1 MKLTFTDLEDVDYL
15 YARSLLNLKDIDVNG
30 IVTEAQFKEL
40 IPSETFM
47 GTSFSGKR
55 VALFPNSQS
64 TFLSLENRNRF
75 VDLAV
80 KQRLEEMVPAANLIR
95 EGICEIVPVPILD
108 LMPIDHLEKLVAGLP
123 KISVEAL
130 KALAKYRSA
139 NLNSPEMKCSTTFW
153 G

>member
-1 MKLTFTDLEDVDYL
+1 M
-15 YARSLLNLKDIDVNG
+15 NLKDIDVNG

-55 VALFPNSQS
+55 VPLFPNSQS
-64 TFLSLENRNRF
+64 MFLSLENRNRF

-108 LMPIDHLEKLVAGLP
+108 LMPIGNYYTMLQKLSKCEVKVHNTRIYFL
-123 KISVEAL
+123 
-130 KALAKYRSA
+130 
-139 NLNSPEMKCSTTFW
+139 LNFA
-153 G
+153 

>member
-64 TFLSLENRNRF
+64 TFLSLENRNQF

-108 LMPIDHLEKLVAGLP
+108 LMPIGNYYTMLQKL
-123 KISVEAL
+123 S
-130 KALAKYRSA
+130 
-139 NLNSPEMKCSTTFW
+139 KCEVKEILQFACHSDFT
-153 G
+153 